1 MHISITGL
9 RPKGIIAWF
18 RFWRY
23 AIPSFSKASQSDG
36 ILFCEVK
43 RINGFHCTL
52 TAWESI
58 DHMRAFMRV
67 EVHLKAMK
75 NFHSIATGK
84 TYGYSSESIPTW
96 AEAFDILQSKG
107 KSY

>member
-1 MHISITGL
+1 
-9 RPKGIIAWF
+9 
-18 RFWRY
+18 
-23 AIPSFSKASQSDG
+23 
-36 ILFCEVK
+36 
-43 RINGFHCTL
+43 
-52 TAWESI
+52 
-58 DHMRAFMRV
+58 MRAFMLV